1 MTQKDYTS
9 LKRNLGFIEGIVT
22 NTNSVIYDGVMGA
35 IQEIDE
41 IIDKEMVGEGK

>member
-9 LKRNLGFIEGIVT
+9 LKRNLGFIEGVVN
-22 NTNSVIYDGVMGA
+22 NTDGVIYDGVMGA

-41 IIDKEMVGEGK
+41 IIDNEMVGEDK